1 MDVVELKV
9 WTVFLVFWMS
19 IGLAPSEN
27 NTLDFSLLMSCPAL
41 PLYQKSLKHWKE
53 FEESEWWGGQK
64 R

>member
-19 IGLAPSEN
+19 ISLAPSEN